1 MVKPRNREHKGLPVG
16 WRYKNGAYRYR
27 VPPGQEHLWDGK
39 TEFKLGKTLSE
50 SHLVYAGMISS
61 VDGAIQSFNQLVDRY
76 LLEVTPTK
84 AQSTQIDEVRHLSKL
99 KEMIGDNPVKAFK
112 PYHAYQ
118 LRDTIYTNTQRGSGE
133 TYTNRVMEKL
143 KHLLTKAIEWGVI
156 AEHPMTESKFKMLPT
171 PKKSQ
176 IRRALSIEQ
185 VEVMLP
191 KAVPWLQCY
200 VKLKLMTGLRQ
211 VDLLL
216 LTVRNITPDGLLV
229 THHKTE
235 DSSGKTTLYEWT
247 SELRA
252 VINQLKAMPPASIH
266 LFKTQQGKL
275 YFVNGRYTTAFS
287 SSWARW
293 MKWFPKEL
301 RFSERSIRN
310 LVGSEDELDE
320 ASKRLGHADTSTTAK
335 YYRLKPTIVTP
346 LSSHKSGLC
355 RQ

>member
-1 MVKPRNREHKGLPVG
+1 MVKPRNKEHKGLPIG
-16 WRYKNGAYRYR
+16 WRWKNGAYRYR
-27 VPPGQEHLWDGK
+27 APPGQEHLWDYK
-39 TEFKLGKTLSE
+39 SEFKLGTTLSE
-50 SHLVYAGMISS
+50 AYMVYAGRIAS
-61 VDGAIQSFNQLVDRY
+61 VDGAVQSFNQLIDRY

-84 AQSTQIDEVRHLSKL
+84 SQSTQIDEVRHLTKL
-99 KEMIGDNPVKAFK
+99 REMVGENSVSAFK
-112 PYHAYQ
+112 PHNAYQ
-118 LRDTIYTNTQRGSGE
+118 LRDTIFRATLRGSGE

-143 KHLLTKAIEWGVI
+143 KHLLTKAIEWGVVS
-156 AEHPMTESKFKMLPT
+156 EHPMTDSKFKMLPT

-176 IRRALSIEQ
+176 ISRAISIEQ
-185 VEVMLP
+185 VEDMLP
-191 KAVPWLQCY
+191 EAVPWLQCY

-216 LTVRNITPDGLLV
+216 LTVRNITAEGLLV

-235 DSSGKTTLYEWT
+235 DSSGKTTLYKWT
-247 SELRA
+247 PGLSK
-252 VINQLKAMPPASIH
+252 VIRQLKAIPPSSIH

-310 LVGSEDELDE
+310 LVGSEGELDE
-320 ASKRLGHADTSTTAK
+320 ASKRLGHANTSTTAK
-335 YYRLKPTIVTP
+335 YYRLKPTVATP
-346 LSSHKSGLC
+346 LSHSD
-355 RQ
+355 

>member
-1 MVKPRNREHKGLPVG
+1 MPNIRQKHNKRLPSRWRFRKG
-16 WRYKNGAYRYR
+16 RYRYR
-27 VPPGQEHLWDGK
+27 VPSGQEHLWDHK
-39 TEFKLGKTLSE
+39 TEFVLGRTLSE
-50 SHLVYAGMISS
+50 AHIVYAGRIAS
-61 VDGAIQSFNQLVDRY
+61 VDGAIQSFNQLIDRY

-84 AQSTQIDEVRHLSKL
+84 SQATQIDEVRHLTKL
-99 KEMIGDNPVKAFK
+99 REMVGDNPVSAFK
-112 PYHAYQ
+112 PHHAYQ
-118 LRDTIYTNTQRGSGE
+118 LRDTIHKSTLRGSGE

-156 AEHPMTESKFKMLPT
+156 PEHPMTDSKFKMLPT

-176 IRRALSIEQ
+176 ISRALSIEQ
-185 VEVMLP
+185 VEDMLP

-216 LTVRNITPDGLLV
+216 LTVRNITPEGLLV
-229 THHKTE
+229 TPHKTE
-235 DSSGKTTLYEWT
+235 NSSGKTTLYEWT
-247 SELRA
+247 PELRK
-252 VINQLKAMPPASIH
+252 VISQLKAIPPSSIH
-266 LFKTQQGKL
+266 LFKTQQGRL

-301 RFSERSIRN
+301 RFSERSVRN
-310 LVGSEDELDE
+310 LVGSEDGLVE

-335 YYRLKPTIVTP
+335 YYRLKPTVVTP
-346 LSSHKSGLC
+346 LGSHKSLTNS
-355 RQ
+355 

>member
-1 MVKPRNREHKGLPVG
+1 MARPRNKEHKGLPMN
-16 WRYKNGAYRYR
+16 WRWKEGAYRYR
-27 VPPGQEHLWDGK
+27 VPPGQEHLWDYK
-39 TEFKLGKTLSE
+39 KEFRLGKTLSE
-50 SHLVYAGMISS
+50 AHLVYAGRIAS

-84 AQSTQIDEVRHLSKL
+84 AQSTQIDEVAHLSKL
-99 KEMIGDNPVKAFK
+99 RKHIGHNPVRAFK
-112 PYHAYQ
+112 PHNAYQ
-118 LRDTIYTNTQRGSGE
+118 LRDEIYGKTQKGSGE
-133 TYTNRVMEKL
+133 TYTNRMMEKL
-143 KHLLTKAIEWGVI
+143 KAMLSKAIEWGVI
-156 AEHPMTESKFKMLPT
+156 VEHPMTEMKFKMLPT

-185 VEVMLP
+185 VEDMLP

-247 SELRA
+247 PELRA
-252 VINQLKAMPPASIH
+252 VINQLKAIPPASIH

-287 SSWARW
+287 SAWARW
-293 MKWFPKEL
+293 MKWFPEEQ

-320 ASKRLGHADTSTTAK
+320 ASKRLGHTDTSTTAK
-335 YYRLKPTIVTP
+335 YYRLKPTVVTP
-346 LSSHKSGLC
+346 LSSHSN
-355 RQ
+355 